1 MDKHRLFMRKTQEK
15 WPQHTRGETKRK

>member
-1 MDKHRLFMRKTQEK
+1 MDKHWLFMRKTQEK